1 MARVVPSQIVDLIE
15 KQLAGAQTL
24 TLNVDHGTVCPLM
37 ATARLVGAIPTD
49 ALDGS
54 PFVVGKFVAYDSKLH
69 FGSLNHRSA
78 TLSGCDLLDER
89 AKDLTNQRNFSA
101 HGGHLL
107 QAAFAEMRSGVDG
120 ESGAPERKKLMRRRA
135 SR

>member
-24 TLNVDHGTVCPLM
+24 TLNVDHGTVGPLM
-37 ATARLVGAIPTD
+37 ATARLVSAIPTD

-69 FGSLNHRSA
+69 FGAELAGVRP
-78 TLSGCDLLDER
+78 LSGCDLLDER
-89 AKDLTNQRNFSA
+89 QKTYNQRNFSSA
-101 HGGHLL
+101 SS
-107 QAAFAEMRSGVDG
+107 APFASRIAEMRSGVDG
-120 ESGAPERKKLMRRRA
+120 KSGAPEER
-135 SR
+135 S

>member
-24 TLNVDHGTVCPLM
+24 TLNVDHGTVGPLM

-54 PFVVGKFVAYDSKLH
+54 PFVVGKFVAYDSKLP
-69 FGSLNHRSA
+69 
-78 TLSGCDLLDER
+78 TL
-89 AKDLTNQRNFSA
+89 
-101 HGGHLL
+101 
-107 QAAFAEMRSGVDG
+107 
-120 ESGAPERKKLMRRRA
+120 GA
-135 SR
+135 